1 MLTRAVGVMENLTVD
16 SGRLTIQDGD
26 IFLLATD
33 GLMKHVEDEAIT
45 RILRE
50 AVDNPAQA
58 LLNAALAAGG
68 TDNITVVVV
77 SLA

>member
-1 MLTRAVGVMENLTVD
+1 
-16 SGRLTIQDGD
+16 
-26 IFLLATD
+26 
-33 GLMKHVEDEAIT
+33 MKHVEDEAIT

-58 LLNAALAAGG
+58 LLKAALAAGG